1 MNRHCQRKTN
11 LCIPDKEICNMPII
25 KSDAANDLLSIIN
38 YVGCS
43 IRWTAYFWERKV
55 RVTS

>member
-1 MNRHCQRKTN
+1 
-11 LCIPDKEICNMPII
+11 MPII